1 MDKSELEVGQSVV
14 VIAGIPNR
22 RRHEG
27 KVDKIARK
35 YVTVKYWAGI
45 GRPISKEFDIE
56 TQRERDGDCNYAA
69 IFRTLGQQEAE
80 DRERAVRD
88 ALRFYGL
95 MPKYTGPLTKRT
107 LTLDQ
112 MEQVVK
118 LLDEIVGRD

>member
-1 MDKSELEVGQSVV
+1 MDRSELAVDQAMV
-14 VIAGIPNR
+14 VIAGVHTRNR
-22 RRHEG
+22 YDGR
-27 KVDKIARK
+27 VAKIARK
-35 YVTVKYWAGI
+35 YVTIEVWRGPEWTSEI
-45 GRPISKEFDIE
+45 EFDIE
-56 TQRERDGDCNYAA
+56 TQKERGCDYAYAA
-69 IFRTLGQQEAE
+69 IFRTPAQQAAE
-80 DRERAVRD
+80 DREAEVRD